1 MARKDKP
8 DKTPSLPTSIMSKL
22 WSLRKQMN
30 GVYRDTYSTDPTTKD
45 ELDRIGSDIEDHIS
59 QVLARNG
66 NDNIADISHLYAVA
80 NLRTAVADSEY
91 NQSIVNYFEDRTVT
105 DSLLNSYL
113 ENKWVI
119 ELDREID
126 VVLKYMP
133 KLREAL
139 DAIKD
144 SVLTAD
150 NFDKENLTFGSPT
163 VGPSEMAS
171 FNEEIESIKRVY
183 DLYNRVE
190 KWYDNTSTYGEQF
203 VYKVPYNKAFATL
216 MNRRPETRYTG
227 FASNATGVRETA
239 VLLEGGAIPNKYKN
253 ADWFDDSFL
262 KASSSLQKSG
272 LGNIKVEIVKDSV
285 LDSAVN
291 ESTHMR
297 KMVSVAEQASVTEAK
312 TEKVLPDEMFEV
324 PNEIVGK
331 GRSKDSTSQE
341 GIIGGNI
348 NYSENNFKVPGMLI
362 RELKHENV
370 IMLYMD
376 DICLGYYYIE
386 FVDKYGSSVFQD
398 NLFQRK
404 SLSSVGYSAGV
415 KFEDEQNQTSAT
427 DELLKYLSSAIVANL
442 DDKFINNNPKLRKE
456 IYSVLKYNDVFN
468 AAGIDRIRIT
478 YLSPNDVEHITFKE
492 DPDTHRG
499 IPDIAPS
506 LIPAK
511 LWCCLYICN
520 TIGILTRGQ
529 DKRVYYV
536 KQNVEQNIA
545 QTLLNVINQIKKQN
559 MNIMQIENMNSILGI
574 TGKYND
580 YIIPVG
586 PSGDAPVQM
595 EVMQGQ
601 EIDPQT
607 ELMDKLEETAVN
619 ATGIPIELVTA
630 RLSVDFATQL
640 TMSNSKFLRFILKR
654 QARFEKHIG
663 NIVTDIYNAER
674 ENIGNKVLISC
685 MLPAPLML
693 NINNLN
699 QILDLL
705 NQQAE
710 LISQFEYPD
719 NNEEDVDT
727 KRAIFKQEYVHYKM
741 GNYLK
746 LNELESIKH
755 RAELKYEKK
764 KQPQDQDQGE

>member
-1 MARKDKP
+1 MARNDNQKN
-8 DKTPSLPTSIMSKL
+8 TPSVPSSIMAKL

-66 NDNIADISHLYAVA
+66 NDNIADISHLYSVA
-80 NLRTAVADSEY
+80 NLRTAVGNKDY
-91 NQSIVNYFEDRTVT
+91 NSSIINYFEDRAVT

-119 ELDREID
+119 ELDREIE

-133 KLREAL
+133 KLKEAL

-150 NFDKENLTFGSPT
+150 NFDKENLTFSSTTIGS
-163 VGPSEMAS
+163 SEMS
-171 FNEEIESIKRVY
+171 TFNQEIEAIKKTY
-183 DLYNRVE
+183 DLYDKAE
-190 KWYDNTSTYGEQF
+190 KWYDATSKYGEQF
-203 VYKVPYNKAFATL
+203 VYKVPYAKALATL

-227 FASNATGVRETA
+227 FASSATGVRES
-239 VLLEGGAIPNKYKN
+239 VSLIQEGAIPDSYKTN
-253 ADWFDDSFL
+253 TWFESSFL
-262 KASSSLQKSG
+262 RSSDAISK
-272 LGNIKVEIVKDSV
+272 LGIKDIKLEIVKDSV

-297 KMVSVAEQASVTEAK
+297 EMISVAEQSSVLESSASDRI
-312 TEKVLPDEMFEV
+312 LPDETFEM
-324 PNEIVGK
+324 PKEIK
-331 GRSKDSTSQE
+331 SSAKSKDSTSQE
-341 GIIGGNI
+341 GIVGIS
-348 NYSENNFKVPGMLI
+348 NYTEKSFKVPGMLI
-362 RELKHENV
+362 RELKHENI

-404 SLSSVGYSAGV
+404 SLSSIGYSAGV
-415 KFEDEQNQTSAT
+415 RFEDEQKQTSAT
-427 DELLKYLSSAIVANL
+427 DELLRYLSSAIVANL
-442 DDKFINNNPKLRKE
+442 DDKFINNNPKLKKE
-456 IYSVLKYNDVFN
+456 IYSVLKYNDMFN

-478 YLSPNDVEHITFKE
+478 YLSPNDVEHITFNE

-499 IPDIAPS
+499 ISDIAPS

-574 TGKYND
+574 TGRYND

-586 PSGDAPVQM
+586 PSGDAPIQM

-619 ATGIPIELVTA
+619 STGIPIELVTA

-640 TMSNSKFLRFILKR
+640 TMSNTKFLRFVLKR
-654 QARFEKHIG
+654 QAKFEKYIG
-663 NIVTDIYNAER
+663 NIVTDIYNTEK
-674 ENIGNKVLISC
+674 EEKVAKTIVNC

-699 QILDLL
+699 QIMDLL

-727 KRAIFKQEYVHYKM
+727 KRAIFKQEYIHFKM

-746 LNELESIKH
+746 LNEIKIIKNK
-755 RAELKYEKK
+755 AELEYQ
-764 KQPQDQDQGE
+764 KQKQNQDQE